1 MAAIAAIRA
10 VFLSHTILVFTPR
23 QAVAHNIQRTSPM
36 ASPTY
41 AELASS
47 LFVNQM
53 AILELMHNSSNASCA
68 AANVRNESDAD
79 REATKRL
86 EEMLGTR
93 MDRVLAA
100 LEVQQRHTQQVLD
113 ALNSTAMDTLAKV
126 EEVREEMKEELG
138 KIAEDMQMSATQT
151 TEQPKEEEVAAVTE
165 VAHSGLIVH
174 NDSLPSLC
182 NGNKILFGTV
192 GSVEVV
198 EGSTYSSAV
207 TCSWDLNFPVESS
220 VSLTW
225 GYIDMENHSSCNYD
239 WVDVRHNSQSVY
251 GRKLCGSLNSSVLQL
266 LNLTLHKI
274 NNLKVSFRSDGS
286 NEKRGFRLFYRTY

>member
-165 VAHSGLIVH
+165 VAHSV
-174 NDSLPSLC
+174 
-182 NGNKILFGTV
+182 LFGTV

>member
-1 MAAIAAIRA
+1 M
-10 VFLSHTILVFTPR
+10 T
-23 QAVAHNIQRTSPM
+23 
-36 ASPTY
+36 
-41 AELASS
+41 
-47 LFVNQM
+47 
-53 AILELMHNSSNASCA
+53 A
-68 AANVRNESDAD
+68 AANVRNESDTD

-113 ALNSTAMDTLAKV
+113 TLNSTAMDTLAKV

-151 TEQPKEEEVAAVTE
+151 TEQPKGEEVAAVTE

-182 NGNKILFGTV
+182 SGNKILFGTV

-198 EGSTYSSAV
+198 ESNTYSSGI

-225 GYIDMENHSSCNYD
+225 GYIDMENHSSCSYD
-239 WVDVRHNSQSVY
+239 WVDVKHNSKSVY

-274 NNLKVSFRSDGS
+274 NNLQVSFRSDGS
-286 NEKRGFRLFYRTY
+286 TEKRGFRLFYRTY